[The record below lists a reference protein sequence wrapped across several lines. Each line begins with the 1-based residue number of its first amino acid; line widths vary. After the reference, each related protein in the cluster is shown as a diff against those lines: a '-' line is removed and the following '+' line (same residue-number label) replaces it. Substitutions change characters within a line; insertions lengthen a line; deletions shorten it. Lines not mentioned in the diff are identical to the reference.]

1 MYLWEQSKGNDEFN
15 IVNWVP
21 YVYEADESKSS
32 NIKTIDGIPVNK
44 RTFAAIKDY
53 KDYQKLHK
61 NTVFE
66 NEVPFDI
73 QFLCEKYHHIPDDD
87 IEVPKLKIYSI
98 DIEVHSEEGFP
109 KAQEAK
115 FPVVLIN
122 VRGMGGVC
130 NVTWG
135 LKEYTGDNKYGIEY
149 YQCRDER
156 DLLDK
161 FFSWWQKHSPD
172 VVTGWNIVADNKMN
186 RRGGFDFPYLINRS
200 KNLFGEKTTIWHQ
213 LSPINVVRCWDDKD
227 TNAMSINIA
236 GVSVIDYL
244 ALYKWYTP
252 KNPENYKLDTIAML
266 ELEEGKL
273 DYSQYENLSN
283 LYNEDFNLYVD
294 YNAVDTM
301 RVDQLEEKL
310 GYIRLAQNL
319 SLLCHC
325 QMENYNS
332 SVALIEGLMLTHYRR
347 NDLCAPRLKGGHQA
361 WFPAAFVKEPSR
373 GQYDWI
379 VDLDIASS
387 YPTAIITLNMS
398 PETYY
403 GRIISYIDE
412 HTGREI
418 DIFNGRDE
426 LNIEEVA
433 QGETPITEFTFNRK
447 FPPFKLLKEP
457 DLSDSVG
464 QQTVS
469 TIEGEKL
476 EKFNNALKK
485 GLLTIAP
492 CGSIF
497 FQHKQ
502 GHFSQVELE
511 TYRKRSIVKGL
522 MKEAKLKV
530 NRARNPEKKKE
541 HEAKANNLF
550 ALQWAIKIVL
560 NSAYGVTG
568 VPYSR
573 YFNIHISE
581 AIASCGRRAII
592 DGQKYVNR
600 WFRED
605 HWKDQNVLDE
615 LSRLGKVDTN
625 IKIEGDLVAYI
636 DTDSVFIKLGHFI
649 DQIMGTEW
657 KKELD
662 DELITEVILNISKII
677 ENYVNECAYV
687 ETQQGEYASKM
698 TKDIFSIV
706 FKQEIVCKSALFI
719 QKKKYGYHVVNNEG
733 VPCDDIDVTGLEII
747 RSETPSVFRE
757 ALKDMLGMILRNEE
771 DDIIYESYNKYKKI
785 AKTAYT
791 EEISENKG
799 IKGLEKYVVNGECIK
814 GTPYHVK
821 AAAAYNNLIKEL
833 KVDNIYPEIEDE
845 SKNKL
850 VYIKPNPYG
859 IQCIM
864 YDRWVKEFE
873 KIGIMPDKDKM
884 IDKFLTQKLL
894 SFLEPAKKEHILE
907 QNQSF
912 NAFFGG

>member
-1 MYLWEQSKGNDEFN
+1 MYLWEQEQGKDSFN

-21 YVYEADESKSS
+21 YIYDRDETKTSEV
-32 NIKTIDGIPVNK
+32 KTIDGIPVVK
-44 RTFAAIKDY
+44 KTFAAIKDY
-53 KDYQKLHK
+53 QDYQKLHK
-61 NTVFE
+61 KHIFE
-66 NEVPFDI
+66 NEVPHDI
-73 QFLCEKYHHIPDDD
+73 HFLAEKYHHIPDS
-87 IEVPKLKIYSI
+87 EMETPTLKIYSL

-109 KAQEAK
+109 KANEAK

-122 VRGMGGVC
+122 VRGSNGEC
-130 NVTWG
+130 NISWG
-135 LKEYTGDNKYGIEY
+135 LKEYTGENKYNVDY
-149 YQCRDER
+149 HLCRDER
-156 DLLDK
+156 DLLTQYL
-161 FFSWWQKHSPD
+161 SWWQKNAPD
-172 VVTGWNIVADNKMN
+172 VVTGWNIVADKKMN
-186 RRGGFDFPYLINRS
+186 RRGGFDFPYIINRC
-200 KNLFGEKTTIWHQ
+200 KNLFGEKTTIWNQ
-213 LSPINVVRCWDDKD
+213 LSPISVVRCWNDKN
-227 TNAMSINIA
+227 TGAMIVKIA
-236 GVSVIDYL
+236 GVSIIDYL
-244 ALYKWYTP
+244 ALYKWYSP

-273 DYSQYENLSN
+273 DYSQFNNLKT
-283 LYNEDFNLYVD
+283 LYHEDFNLYVD

-301 RVDQLEEKL
+301 RVSQLEEKL

-325 QMENYNS
+325 QMEDYNS

-347 NDLCAPRLKGGHQA
+347 NNLCAPRLAGGTQQ

-398 PETYY
+398 PETFY
-403 GRIISYIDE
+403 GRIISYYDE
-412 HTGREI
+412 HSDRNI
-418 DIFNGRDE
+418 DIYNGRDE
-426 LNIEEVA
+426 LNIVEVA
-433 QGETPITEFTFNRK
+433 QLETPITEFVKKRE
-447 FPPFKLLKEP
+447 FPRFRLLKEP
-457 DLSDSVG
+457 GLSDPDG
-464 QQTVS
+464 KQTVT
-469 TIEGEKL
+469 TIEGDKL
-476 EKFNNALKK
+476 EKFNRALKS

-497 FQHKQ
+497 YQHKS

-511 TYRKRSIVKGL
+511 TYKKRSIVKGL
-522 MKEAKLKV
+522 MKEAKLKA
-530 NRARNPEKKKE
+530 NRARNPDNKKA
-541 HEAKANNLF
+541 HETKANNLF

-560 NSAYGVTG
+560 NSAYGVTS

-581 AIASCGRRAII
+581 AIASCGRRAIV

-600 WFRED
+600 WFKD
-605 HWKDQNVLDE
+605 GHWKNSNVIKE
-615 LSRLGKVDTN
+615 LSKLGKVNKDSEIN
-625 IKIEGDLVAYI
+625 EDMVSYI
-636 DTDSVFIKLGHFI
+636 DTDSVFIKVGKFI
-649 DQIMGTEW
+649 D
-657 KKELD
+657 
-662 DELITEVILNISKII
+662 EVIGGTWKTDTEEEEIIDIILKISKII
-677 ENYVNECAYV
+677 ENYVNDSAYV
-687 ETQQGEYASKM
+687 ETQQGEYASTM

-747 RSETPSVFRE
+747 RSETPSAFRE
-757 ALKDMLGMILRNEE
+757 ALKELLGMILRNES
-771 DDIIYESYNKYKKI
+771 DDEIYQSYTKHKMV
-785 AKTAYT
+785 AKDSYT

-799 IKGLEKYVVNGECIK
+799 INGLDKYVVNGKCIK
-814 GTPYHVK
+814 RTPYHVK

-833 KVDNIYPEIEDE
+833 KIDDKYPEIEDE

-850 VYIKPNPYG
+850 VYVKPNPYG
-859 IQCIM
+859 INCIM

-873 KIGIMPDKDKM
+873 EIGIIPDRDKM

-894 SFLEPAKKEHILE
+894 SLLEPAKKEHILE

-912 NAFFGG
+912 NTFFG